1 MRLDSV
7 LPYLPLTSKTVKHWS
22 GELFVENKFK
32 SLPPW
37 SLLLSNILSNILNT
51 WHTNSIHLGFLRPF
65 SRIDQLFQVFLNCLK
80 GITGNN
86 TFQCNNDLF
95 IMNRDKLTTNYSHL
109 CQCSGRF
116 MTRFQDQNGP
126 TADLD
131 QCAAQL
137 RRTLT
142 SPWFPNALL

>member
-1 MRLDSV
+1 MKSTAFKHFIQYSQHLAHKLNSSWF
-7 LPYLPLTSKTVKHWS
+7 LKT
-22 GELFVENKFK
+22 
-32 SLPPW
+32 
-37 SLLLSNILSNILNT
+37 
-51 WHTNSIHLGFLRPF
+51 
-65 SRIDQLFQVFLNCLK
+65 RIDQLFQVFLNCLK
-80 GITGNN
+80 GITGN

-116 MTRFQDQNGP
+116 MTRFQDQDGP

-142 SPWFPNALL
+142 SPWFPKALL